1 MNNAQ
6 NHDDKYI
13 EIEYVV
19 FATVHHAFFSK
30 HEHDLYGGVSEV
42 VHNLISDIK
51 NNYSLT
57 AYLLSVK
64 VCSNY
69 AYVSSIKKRQQ
80 NLWQRKQ
87 NQLA

>member
-1 MNNAQ
+1 MSDAQ
-6 NHDDKYI
+6 KHDDKYI

-19 FATVHHAFFSK
+19 FATVHHAVFTK
-30 HEHDLYGGVSEV
+30 QEHDIYGGISEV

-64 VCSNY
+64 LCDTYV
-69 AYVSSIKKRQQ
+69 YVSSIKKRQQ